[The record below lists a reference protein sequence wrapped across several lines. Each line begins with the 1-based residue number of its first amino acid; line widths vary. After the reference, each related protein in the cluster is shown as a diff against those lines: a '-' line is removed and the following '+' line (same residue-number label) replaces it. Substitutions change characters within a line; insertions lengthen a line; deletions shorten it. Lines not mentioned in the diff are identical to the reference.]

1 MRYQVTHIIDQRNN
15 NIINYSDKRTQS
27 KVSIY
32 LIFLFILFK
41 FVSSYNKF
49 YTSARPETPSTS
61 KAKGTVMSRLFKRR
75 NVEYVD
81 EIQTYLSLSV
91 ADENMN
97 PLEWWRV
104 NESQFP
110 CLSQMARDYLS

>member
-1 MRYQVTHIIDQRNN
+1 
-15 NIINYSDKRTQS
+15 
-27 KVSIY
+27 
-32 LIFLFILFK
+32 
-41 FVSSYNKF
+41 
-49 YTSARPETPSTS
+49 
-61 KAKGTVMSRLFKRR
+61 MSRLFKQR

-91 ADENMN
+91 MDENMN

-110 CLSQMARDYLS
+110 CLSQMARDYLSIPATSVPSEQSFSVGKNLITDKRNCLAGKTIRICMCLKSWWTSFLN